1 MAEAKV
7 LASIAGQNITE
18 ADVDAMVASLSKRGQ
33 NYNTPEGRGMIL
45 EQLIHQKLL
54 LIDATRNLYEREPA
68 FKAEL
73 ARLKEEL
80 LVNYA
85 VNKAVE
91 TVRVSDEETKKFFDE
106 NPDQFKGSETAN
118 ASHILVADEA
128 TAKDLLA
135 KIQAGEISFED
146 AAKEYSSCP
155 SSAEGGCL
163 GDFGRG
169 QMVPEFDEA
178 CFTMEVGTLTGPVQ
192 TQFGYHLIKLNARSE
207 AEPIPYESVKEQI
220 RAKLTAEKQQSAY
233 QSKINQLRILYPVD
247 KF

>member
-1 MAEAKV
+1 MADERI
-7 LASIAGQNITE
+7 LATVGGQNITE
-18 ADVDAMVASLSKRGQ
+18 ADVERFIAVLGQRGQ
-33 NYNTPEGRGMIL
+33 NYRSPEGRAIVL
-45 EQLIHQKLL
+45 DQLINQKLL

-73 ARLKEEL
+73 ARVKEDL

-91 TVRVSDEETKKFFDE
+91 SVRVTDEETKKFFDE
-106 NPDQFKGSETAN
+106 NPEQFQGEATVN

-128 TAKDLLA
+128 LA
-135 KIQAGEISFED
+135 KEIMTKIENGELSFPD
-146 AAKEYSSCP
+146 AAKEYSTCP

-178 CFTMEVGTLTGPVQ
+178 CFTMEVGELRGPVQ
-192 TQFGYHLIKLNARSE
+192 TQFGYHIIRLNSKKD
-207 AEPIPYESVKEQI
+207 AEPIPYEAMKEQI
-220 RAKLTAEKQQSAY
+220 RQKLMGDKQQAAY
-233 QSKINQLRILYPVD
+233 QSKINQLKILYPVD

>member
-1 MAEAKV
+1 MAEARV
-7 LASIAGQNITE
+7 LASVAGQSITE
-18 ADVDAMVASLSKRGQ
+18 ADVEAMIASLAQRGQ
-33 NYNTPEGRGMIL
+33 NYNTPDGRNRLL
-45 EQLIHQKLL
+45 EQLIQQKLL
-54 LIDATRNLYEREPA
+54 LIDASRNLYERESA

-80 LVNYA
+80 LINYA
-85 VNKAVE
+85 VNKAIE
-91 TVRVSDEETKKFFDE
+91 NVRVNDEETKAYFDE
-106 NPDQFKGSETAN
+106 NPEQFIGGESAN
-118 ASHILVADEA
+118 ASHILVSDEES
-128 TAKDLLA
+128 AKDILA

-146 AAKEYSSCP
+146 AAKAHSSCP

-178 CFTMEVGTLTGPVQ
+178 CFTMEVGELRGPVK
-192 TQFGYHLIKLNARSE
+192 TQFGYHLIKLNAKSAGE
-207 AEPIPYESVKEQI
+207 AIPYETVKEQI
-220 RAKLTAEKQQSAY
+220 RARLVSEKQQAAY

>member
-7 LASIAGQNITE
+7 LASVANQNITE
-18 ADVDAMVASLSKRGQ
+18 ADVNEMVASLSKRGQ
-33 NYNTPEGRGMIL
+33 NYNTPEGRSMIL
-45 EQLIHQKLL
+45 EQLIHQKLF
-54 LIDATRNLYEREPA
+54 LIDASRNLYERESA

-80 LVNYA
+80 LINYA

-91 TVRVSDEETKKFFDE
+91 NVRVSDEETKKFFDE
-106 NPDQFKGSETAN
+106 NPDQFIGGETAN
-118 ASHILVADEA
+118 ASHILVSDEA
-128 TAKDLLA
+128 LA
-135 KIQAGEISFED
+135 KEILGKIQSGEITFED

-178 CFTMEVGTLTGPVQ
+178 CFTMEIGELRGPVQ
-192 TQFGYHLIKLNARSE
+192 TQFGYHLIKLNARTE
-207 AEPIPYESVKEQI
+207 AEVIPYESVKEQI
-220 RAKLTAEKQQSAY
+220 RAKLAGEKQQSAY
-233 QSKINQLRILYPVD
+233 QSKINQLKILYPVD